1 MRAAAG
7 VIAAALALA
16 SGSVL
21 AQTIALRGADGQSAR
36 LTAAEIAAMP
46 HVTTAFT
53 IEGKSRTFSG
63 VPLAALLA
71 RVGAPSGPGLRGKDL
86 RDVVIVS
93 AADGYAAVLTLAE
106 TDPAFRKEQVML
118 ADREDGAP
126 LPPNEG
132 PFRIVI
138 QGDLRGARMVRR
150 VTGLELR
157 RLEAR

>member
-1 MRAAAG
+1 M
-7 VIAAALALA
+7 
-16 SGSVL
+16 SEDSE
-21 AQTIALRGADGQSAR
+21 
-36 LTAAEIAAMP
+36 AELGCP
-46 HVTTAFT
+46 
-53 IEGKSRTFSG
+53 
-63 VPLAALLA
+63 
-71 RVGAPSGPGLRGKDL
+71 AP
-86 RDVVIVS
+86 
-93 AADGYAAVLTLAE
+93 AE

-157 RLEAR
+157 RLDAR